1 MLPIL
6 AAFGLLPQGWGSAEA
21 STFIRVLEGSSFAH
35 IVIYVLRSVRNLWYQ
50 CMRQYCLFFLVPLF
64 FAGVGQTALTQQVT
78 PAISPVVAPPD
89 LRVNIPGPHP
99 TASSVEHWDK
109 LSLRDN
115 ALHPDPPIPGQV
127 DTFPGFTRELLR
139 VQWRDG
145 DPIDLYVIRPAGAAK
160 PPVILYLYSY
170 PAESDRYLNTT
181 FCKTV
186 TKDGYAAVGFVS
198 ALTGQR
204 YHDRPMKQWF
214 VSELQESLATSVH
227 DVQMVLNY
235 LSTRGDLDMSRVG
248 IFGQGSGGTI
258 AILSAAVDP
267 RLRAVDVM
275 DPWGDW
281 PVWLAESPIIPD
293 QERAVY
299 METGFLARV
308 APLDPLV
315 WLPRLGASPVR
326 LQENLF
332 NKAIPES
339 VRKHFESV
347 AAGKIGD
354 C

>member
-1 MLPIL
+1 MSCCAKVLLVLVLLI
-6 AAFGLLPQGWGSAEA
+6 AVRRNALPQEAASAVPPMLGAPTSPWITAVPHA
-21 STFIRVLEGSSFAH
+21 SDA
-35 IVIYVLRSVRNLWYQ
+35 
-50 CMRQYCLFFLVPLF
+50 
-64 FAGVGQTALTQQVT
+64 
-78 PAISPVVAPPD
+78 
-89 LRVNIPGPHP
+89 
-99 TASSVEHWDK
+99 SVEHWDK

-115 ALHPDPPIPGQV
+115 DLRPDPPIYGQV

-139 VQWRDG
+139 VQWRGG
-145 DPIDLYVIRPAGAAK
+145 DPIDLYVIRPAGVAK

-170 PAESDRYLNTT
+170 PAESDRYLNLA

-186 TKDGYAAVGFVS
+186 TKDGFAAVGFVS

-214 VSELQESLATSVH
+214 VSELREALVTSVH

-235 LSTRGDLDMSRVG
+235 IQTRGDLDISRVG

-267 RLRAVDVM
+267 RLKAVDVM

-281 PVWLAESPIIPD
+281 PVWMAQSQLIPE
-293 QERAVY
+293 QERGTYTSAD
-299 METGFLARV
+299 FLKGA

-315 WLPRLGASPVR
+315 WLQRLEGRAFR

-332 NKAIPES
+332 DRSDPET
-339 VRKHFESV
+339 VRREFEAA
-347 AAGKIGD
+347 AAGRAAIVKYSDLGEYKEKVTSNGKMLD
-354 C
+354 WLVMQLVPRQ